1 MNQETEIRILEIK
14 PEEWIAKLEELGA
27 ILEGNWFQKRTV
39 YDFHPVIENK
49 WIQLR
54 TNGKTTT
61 TSLIYEILKEGGY
74 NCHIG
79 GNIGIPLFT
88 KVKDFK
94 EDDIVITQ
102 DYGLASLALTR
113 KAKVLHVSGKIID
126 NDNID
131 ELLLS
136 RYLSSK
142 ERRSNVHLK
151 GPKKRNSEVRKYFLE
166 QLERVLDV

>member
-1 MNQETEIRILEIK
+1 M
-14 PEEWIAKLEELGA
+14 
-27 ILEGNWFQKRTV
+27 
-39 YDFHPVIENK
+39 
-49 WIQLR
+49 
-54 TNGKTTT
+54 
-61 TSLIYEILKEGGY
+61 
-74 NCHIG
+74 
-79 GNIGIPLFT
+79 
-88 KVKDFK
+88 
-94 EDDIVITQ
+94 
-102 DYGLASLALTR
+102 
-113 KAKVLHVSGKIID
+113 HVSGKIID